1 MAFTISLIVSIV
13 IVFIVLI
20 LAVVTTSKAYTV
32 KHKVDPIENNPHL
45 KRDENSTGNPL
56 VKEDESPEDDK

>member
-13 IVFIVLI
+13 IVIIVLL

-45 KRDENSTGNPL
+45 KRDENSMGDPL
-56 VKEDESPEDDK
+56 VKKEDK